1 MVGCLDN
8 DTIPVAIS
16 TSQFTSFTSSGSQV
30 ETGWLLFA
38 LWTFKAALSNVK
50 VMTQGLWCNLEG

>member
-8 DTIPVAIS
+8 DTIPVTIS

-38 LWTFKAALSNVK
+38 LRTFKAALSNVK
-50 VMTQGLWCNLEG
+50 VMTQGL